1 MKKWFWIAVLVV
13 IADQAVKRQA
23 ATLRMG
29 VELIPGVLGFTYTQN
44 TGMAFSMFSGRAW
57 LLGVVSA
64 VAILVG
70 YLVLR
75 AFRLGMLSRIA
86 AMLMLGGAVGNMID
100 RFTLGYVVDMFEL
113 LFIRFAVFNVADV
126 ALTVGAGLMAL
137 SLLCCPEDWK
147 DKRGGTKDAGRKNAG
162 AMH

>member
-13 IADQAVKRQA
+13 MADQAVKRQA
-23 ATLRMG
+23 ATMRMG

-75 AFRLGMLSRIA
+75 AFRLGTLSRIA

-100 RFTLGYVVDMFEL
+100 RLFRGYVVDMFEA
-113 LFIRFAVFNVADV
+113 LFVRFAVFNVADA
-126 ALTVGAGLMAL
+126 ALTVGTVLMAI
-137 SLLCCPEDWK
+137 SLLFRPTEW
-147 DKRGGTKDAGRKNAG
+147 RERPTN
-162 AMH
+162 